1 MSRAAVV
8 GAVNM
13 DICGRPFSPL
23 IMRDSNPGSISL
35 SPGGVGR
42 NIAHDLRLLGVDV
55 TFITAMGED
64 GYAAE
69 ILKSCLTLG
78 FDMSLARTVPGG
90 RTSSYMYITDPGGDM
105 ALAVCD
111 TDVSAS
117 LSPDFLAGCLDSMN
131 SADAVV
137 VDGNLTDEA
146 IRFVAENC
154 AAPIYADPVSVTK
167 AGRLKPVLSY
177 LTAFKPNEIEATN
190 LTGLHDPADAARAL
204 IDEGVGR
211 VFVSLG
217 AGGVIAAY
225 GHELIRVGCEPAE
238 IVNTTGAGDAA
249 TSAIIWAGING
260 LSLEAAA
267 RAAMKAGAL
276 AIGCQATNNPEMTAD
291 RLK

>member
-1 MSRAAVV
+1 MNRAVVV

-13 DICGRPFSPL
+13 DICGKPFSPL
-23 IMRDSNPGSISL
+23 IMRDSNPGSVTL

-55 TFITAMGED
+55 AFVTALGED

-69 ILKSCLTLG
+69 ILKSCEALG
-78 FDMSLARTVPGG
+78 FDMRLARHVPGG
-90 RTSSYMYITDPGGDM
+90 RTSSYLYITDPSGDM

-117 LSPDFLAGCLDSMN
+117 LSPEYLVDCLDTLN
-131 SADAVV
+131 AANAVV
-137 VDGNLTDEA
+137 LDGNLTAEA

-154 AAPIYADPVSVTK
+154 TAPIYADPVSVTK
-167 AGRLKPVLSY
+167 AGRLKPVLSR
-177 LTAFKPNEIEATN
+177 LAAFKPNEIEAAN
-190 LTGLHDPADAARAL
+190 LTGLRDPADAARAL
-204 IDEGVGR
+204 VDAGVGR

-217 AGGVIAAY
+217 AGGVIAADAR
-225 GHELIRVGCEPAE
+225 ELLRVPCEPAE

-249 TSAIIWAGING
+249 TSAIIWAGIRG
-260 LSLEAAA
+260 LSLADTA

-276 AIGCQATNNPEMTAD
+276 TVSCEATNNPAMAAD
-291 RLK
+291 LLM